1 MILADLRTHLLSF
14 TDITNKIGTR
24 VYINRAPEKTPTPY
38 LIISRTSGTPQY
50 SLDGEI
56 GKAQSMLEITAWDR
70 DPNGPYKANV
80 IGDLVR
86 DKLSGWRGNWCDT
99 YVDGCTLEGEPID
112 RDEIPNDGSSDGWH
126 AVDQTYQVTHSS
138 PVPTLS

>member
-1 MILADLRTHLLSF
+1 MAEDPS
-14 TDITNKIGTR
+14 GT
-24 VYINRAPEKTPTPY
+24 APQVIDSTSNSNDGT
-38 LIISRTSGTPQY
+38 SAGSMTSGD
-50 SLDGEI
+50 LVDGEI